1 MKRFQK
7 NLVLCLFVLFSA
19 FQLSTQ
25 GYAIGGGG
33 GAGAGAAAPPPGSGA
48 ASGAGHE
55 SVAAY
60 AGALLTYALKIGAV
74 YQGKMRTK
82 MDQMRDLFRGQTHS
96 RLDVRHCAE
105 DRGKDFVNS
114 RYTKYGDCHITNGNT
129 DFMGKVMKTVT
140 QKETPD
146 SKDCL
151 MLALGHAANILSDF
165 GDKFA
170 RKNASNA
177 KRTVYK
183 ALTAKCLSTDASRMA
198 MWKEYL
204 DS

>member
-25 GYAIGGGG
+25 GYAIGGAGGAPPSSGG
-33 GAGAGAAAPPPGSGA
+33 GTTGAAP
-48 ASGAGHE
+48 GAGHE

-60 AGALLTYALKIGAV
+60 SGALLTYALRIGAV
-74 YQGKMRTK
+74 YEGKMRMK
-82 MDQMRDLFRGQTHS
+82 MDQMRDLFNGQTHS

-105 DRGKDFVNS
+105 DHGKDFVNN
-114 RYTKYGDCHITNGNT
+114 RYTKYGDCHVTKGNT
-129 DFMGKVMKTVT
+129 DFMGKAMKTLT

-146 SKDCL
+146 PKDCL
-151 MLALGHAANILSDF
+151 MLAVGHAANLLSDF

-183 ALTAKCLSTDASRMA
+183 TLTAKCLSTDASRMA
-198 MWKEYL
+198 MWKAYL